1 MSPSPCARDWLPSE
15 THTLERENQESW
27 SRVHEETRRWKGK
40 TRQKRS
46 VCGPIEAGHAV
57 FRLQPS
63 RSLDWKSNRVQTEA
77 QAQITSC
84 MFEGTVHVS
93 LVATRS
99 LNKNYDLLQRV
110 THAPVEPLPNGRD
123 QVWPRPSLAKTKCG
137 TIKKVRVSVKG
148 SPAEGRRRL
157 HTNTAYVRLSFQR
170 AFMWGLGLGL

>member
-1 MSPSPCARDWLPSE
+1 MSPSPCARK
-15 THTLERENQESW
+15 HTLERENQESW

-46 VCGPIEAGHAV
+46 VCGPIEACHAV

-63 RSLDWKSNRVQTEA
+63 RSLVWKSNRVKTEA
-77 QAQITSC
+77 HAQITSC

-123 QVWPRPSLAKTKCG
+123 QIWPRPSLARPSLAKTKCG
-137 TIKKVRVSVKG
+137 TINIVRVSVKG

-170 AFMWGLGLGL
+170 AFM